1 MHGALPSAYLHLKA
15 LADVEHRVH
24 NGVMGEVITKVR
36 ETRLAVLLA
45 HILMIPIYFWLIP
58 YFTAFIPTSLFHGLF
73 LFMAISSLT
82 GNEMWQRI
90 MLLFTEQRS
99 YPATSY
105 LRKVSQRKVHA
116 FTIIE
121 ILQLATLL
129 AGNQF
134 PPPTAYELIPRLRCK
149 RHVPMQNT
157 PSPSDD
163 CPYDLWDEQTVF
175 EGRWL
180 KTRQIRFRE
189 RHTKQEGIWQSAH
202 RTTKPANCE
211 VDGVDI
217 IAVLYK
223 DNKKYFVLVKQYRIP
238 MGGWC
243 LEFPAGLIDEGET
256 VEEAALREL
265 TEETGYTAT
274 KVLNRSSGIQGLDP
288 GLSDDSV
295 QFVTVEIDGTDPRN
309 TNPSQNLQSEE
320 AIEVLLVECDK
331 ILDFMKANEKNLHI
345 EAMVYTFAIGYD
357 LAQRIKF

>member
-129 AGNQF
+129 AVGFYPWHFVEMVF
-134 PPPTAYELIPRLRCK
+134 PVVIALFIPF
-149 RHVPMQNT
+149 RHFILPLMF
-157 PSPSDD
+157 SDD
-163 CPYDLWDEQTVF
+163 E
-175 EGRWL
+175 
-180 KTRQIRFRE
+180 
-189 RHTKQEGIWQSAH
+189 
-202 RTTKPANCE
+202 
-211 VDGVDI
+211 
-217 IAVLYK
+217 
-223 DNKKYFVLVKQYRIP
+223 
-238 MGGWC
+238 
-243 LEFPAGLIDEGET
+243 LE
-256 VEEAALREL
+256 AL
-265 TEETGYTAT
+265 
-274 KVLNRSSGIQGLDP
+274 
-288 GLSDDSV
+288 DS
-295 QFVTVEIDGTDPRN
+295 E
-309 TNPSQNLQSEE
+309 
-320 AIEVLLVECDK
+320 
-331 ILDFMKANEKNLHI
+331 H
-345 EAMVYTFAIGYD
+345 
-357 LAQRIKF
+357 